1 MKYTL
6 LASGSKGNSCLI
18 ETKNNKLLID
28 CGTTKKYLLASLE
41 KIDVRLD
48 EIDALLVTHDHVDHT
63 RQINTFKNHQVFTP
77 TELQVEHQ
85 LVNPYE
91 SFEFKDFEITAV
103 QTSHDAELS
112 VGYVIKTNGQTLV
125 YITDTGYIRK
135 TDYKFIEGADY
146 YVLESNHDPDML
158 MKTRRPYSVKR
169 RILSDTGH
177 LSNDQAGRILSD
189 ITGSRTKE
197 VVLAHM
203 SEEANTVVLAQ
214 ETVESYLLDTDIKV
228 YVARQHEILFG
239 GNYYEK

>member
-41 KIDVRLD
+41 KINVSLD
-48 EIDALLVTHDHVDHT
+48 EIDALLITHDHIDHT
-63 RQINTFKNHQVFTP
+63 RQLNTFKNHRVFAP
-77 TELQVEHQ
+77 TELKIEHEF
-85 LVNPYE
+85 VYPYE
-91 SFEFKDFEITAV
+91 SFEFKGFEIMPV

-112 VGYVIKTNGQTLV
+112 VGYVIKTNGQKIV

-135 TDYKFIEGADY
+135 TDYKFIEDADY
-146 YVLESNHDPDML
+146 YVMESNHDPDML
-158 MKTRRPYSVKR
+158 MKTRRPYSIKR

-177 LSNDQAGRILSD
+177 LSNDQAGEILSD
-189 ITGSRTKE
+189 ITGSETKE
-197 VVLAHM
+197 VVLAHL
-203 SEEANTVVLAQ
+203 SEEANTANLAQ
-214 ETVESYLLDTDIKV
+214 ETVQSYLINTDIKV
-228 YVARQHEILFG
+228 YVAKQFEILFG